1 MSFVLQYKNLIESE
15 VKLSKSQIK
24 PRNIY
29 RILVYEYADGERKS
43 LAGAKSTLVF
53 VVGIFEKQLFCLKI
67 SEIKPEKFFLWLKN
81 VFKKTL
87 TEQDIDESEHL
98 MDVLVLGDRSGKKIY
113 SSYVKP
119 TPIARGTINPYR
131 NYNLSGITIVQE
143 VKIKKE
149 ILKKY
154 YK

>member
-53 VVGIFEKQLFCLKI
+53 VIGIFEKQLFCLKI

-98 MDVLVLGDRSGKKIY
+98 MEVLVLGDRSGKKIY

>member
-98 MDVLVLGDRSGKKIY
+98 MDVLVLSDRSGKKIY

>member
-53 VVGIFEKQLFCLKI
+53 VVGIFEKQLFC
-67 SEIKPEKFFLWLKN
+67 FFMVCMFFTFST
-81 VFKKTL
+81 VFL
-87 TEQDIDESEHL
+87 QLQSFCCLLNTES
-98 MDVLVLGDRSGKKIY
+98 
-113 SSYVKP
+113 
-119 TPIARGTINPYR
+119 
-131 NYNLSGITIVQE
+131 
-143 VKIKKE
+143 
-149 ILKKY
+149 
-154 YK
+154 

>member
-87 TEQDIDESEHL
+87 TDISLKSVDDIKVDDKRVILTHT
-98 MDVLVLGDRSGKKIY
+98 V
-113 SSYVKP
+113 
-119 TPIARGTINPYR
+119 
-131 NYNLSGITIVQE
+131 NLTNNSN
-143 VKIKKE
+143 
-149 ILKKY
+149 
-154 YK
+154 

>member
-113 SSYVKP
+113 SSYV
-119 TPIARGTINPYR
+119 N
-131 NYNLSGITIVQE
+131 
-143 VKIKKE
+143 
-149 ILKKY
+149 
-154 YK
+154 

>member
-53 VVGIFEKQLFCLKI
+53 VIGIFEKQLFCLKI

-98 MDVLVLGDRSGKKIY
+98 MEVLVLGDRGGKKLY